1 MREALE
7 EERSRPRRYRDG
19 YRPGILDTAYPNYV
33 WSVASF
39 NAGVQAGNGKI
50 ESARSSAS
58 SGSSSGY
65 GSSGGSFS
73 GSGSSSRF

>member
-1 MREALE
+1 MRDALD
-7 EERSRPRRYRDG
+7 EERTRTRHYRNG
-19 YRPGILDTAYPNYV
+19 YRPGILDTAYPNYI
-33 WSVASF
+33 WSVAAF
-39 NAGVQAGNGKI
+39 NAGVQTGTGKI

-65 GSSGGSFS
+65 GASGGSFS